1 VTVIFHQFALALIKD
16 ISLRTVQVSTMAPP
30 KTFAEATALK
40 QTSSHTYEA
49 EFPDEWAIGTG
60 MD

>member
-1 VTVIFHQFALALIKD
+1 
-16 ISLRTVQVSTMAPP
+16 MAPP